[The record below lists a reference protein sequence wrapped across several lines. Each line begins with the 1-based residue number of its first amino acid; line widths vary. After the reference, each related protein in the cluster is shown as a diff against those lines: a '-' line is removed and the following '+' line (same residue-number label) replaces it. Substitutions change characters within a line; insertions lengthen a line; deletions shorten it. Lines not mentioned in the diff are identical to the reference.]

1 MKELLIFLGVIWYIA
16 FVFFIKGFSFRAI
29 IIYEWKYMMSRLGC
43 PDASVGSGEGMNG
56 QGT

>member
-29 IIYEWKYMMSRLGC
+29 IIYE
-43 PDASVGSGEGMNG
+43 
-56 QGT
+56 